1 MKYYY
6 RTRDR
11 PQLPF
16 KSTIPEERREQLIN
30 TIKKVIAVLL
40 VFTVIVLAAC
50 SVDLSPVKAA
60 EIGNSV
66 NLDGYGE
73 YISNDEL
80 GELVSYGGYISKRE
94 YAAQLSDNSVGA
106 SYNPRFAGCYDT
118 NGYQITVRR
127 AMAGQYV
134 GESAL
139 MIYVNGSRA
148 YCIQPGAALNT
159 GSSLTQTTSCG
170 VWASLSANQKEAVNV
185 ALCYGREGNFSNIK
199 GSSSINS
206 DQCYI
211 ATQLIIWEIIN
222 GERNPTAPYSLKGNG
237 YLSMY
242 CTDGHNGNIAN
253 AYHKIESAMA
263 SAKAIPSFA
272 GKSSSDAPLYT
283 LNATY
288 NNIKKTWSY
297 TPLTLTDSNSVL
309 SQFIGFNNKT
319 LDVGNATVT
328 VKVSGNK
335 ITLTPSAGKL
345 NATSKEVILQSS
357 KSGVPKSD
365 ETKLI
370 AYASSYQDVV
380 SGGSVSAPSAYF
392 TVRVTVTENAKLD
405 YDFHVRKVIGTQ
417 NEYDNCDGDVIDGV
431 VSTSENLKGWYFRV
445 EVSNVSTFYRY
456 YNVRSFILGP
466 TDEAGRTQTVG
477 EYVMEHF
484 NYSNVSSL
492 VPTDYYEV
500 TELGR
505 KVGSEYVMPDFY
517 KPDRTIHSFLFSPGS
532 LSHENAVIS
541 ECYYS
546 NIFSIP
552 LEIIKT
558 TDDGSRTT
566 NYYFQ
571 AVNNDTNEEYT
582 LHVTANGTFCRGY
595 QTRTSEGRYYV
606 ILPEGK
612 YTLTELGIRQTG
624 GGYVIPERFVQP
636 TPIEFEVTA
645 DAYKKAFE
653 NGQQAITV
661 TVENKCEGKIKLRK
675 TEEGGDQPVAGAV
688 YGLFSDED
696 CLNLI
701 YTFPETD
708 GNGETETADKYPCG
722 EQFYVKEIETPAS
735 YELSDTVYPV
745 TIEAKEDG
753 EIAYVLAVTDKK
765 LPTRIQVIKVDEK
778 SNPLAGVQLQVL
790 DSSGNIII
798 PTWTT
803 DGKPY
808 EITGKLEVGQTYKL
822 HEVKTLTEYTL
833 SKDVSF
839 TVKDTTDVQTVR
851 MINRKKTGQV
861 VIQKLDGDGKALV
874 GAQWIIYDSNGNA
887 VRFYRI
893 SEGLYTYTSSG
904 SNLTLSSSIPSL
916 TAMNLPLGEYYLIE
930 ETAPNSKMAN
940 GKKIPFSIKP
950 DSTETLNRT
959 ITVKDNNIIIPNTG
973 SNGKALCYAAGL
985 FSFAA
990 ALAAFTYY
998 KKRKT
1003 INHAPDKGAFS
1014 I

>member
-1 MKYYY
+1 M
-6 RTRDR
+6 
-11 PQLPF
+11 
-16 KSTIPEERREQLIN
+16 IN

-60 EIGNSV
+60 EIGGNV
-66 NLDGYGE
+66 ELDGYGE

-80 GELVSYGGYISKRE
+80 GKLVSYGGYISKKE
-94 YAAQLSDNSVGA
+94 YAEQLADDSVGA
-106 SYNPRFAGCYDT
+106 SYNPSFAGCYDT

-159 GSSLTQTTSCG
+159 GSSLTQTTSSG

-211 ATQLIIWEIIN
+211 ATQLIIWEIIK

-253 AYHKIESAMA
+253 AYHKIESAMS

-309 SQFIGFNNKT
+309 SQFAGFNNKT

-335 ITLTPSAGKL
+335 ITLTPTAGKL
-345 NATSKEVILQSS
+345 NATSKEVTLQSS
-357 KSGVPKSD
+357 KSGVPKSG

-380 SGGSVSAPSAYF
+380 SGGSVSAPTAYF
-392 TVRVTVTENAKLD
+392 NVRVTVNQNAKLD

-417 NEYDNCDGDVIDGV
+417 NEYDNCDEDVIDGV
-431 VSTSENLKGWYFRV
+431 VSSAENLKGWYFRV
-445 EVSNVSTFYRY
+445 DVSNTSTFYRY
-456 YNVRSFILGP
+456 YNVTSFILGP
-466 TDEAGRTQTVG
+466 TDEAGLTQTVG
-477 EYVMEHF
+477 DYIIEHF
-484 NYSNVSSL
+484 NYSNVGSL

-517 KPDRTIHSFLFSPGS
+517 TPDRVTHSFLFSPGS
-532 LSHENAVIS
+532 TTQNKPVIS
-541 ECYYS
+541 ECYYT

-558 TDDGSRTT
+558 TDDGSSPE
-566 NYYFQ
+566 NYYFSITNQ
-571 AVNNDTNEEYT
+571 ETGKTYTAHVNR
-582 LHVTANGTFCRGY
+582 NGTFCPRNQIRASDG
-595 QTRTSEGRYYV
+595 RTYLT
-606 ILPEGK
+606 LPEDK
-612 YTLTELGIRQTG
+612 YTLTELGLKQSG
-624 GGYVIPERFVQP
+624 GGYAVPERFVEPQ
-636 TPIEFEVTA
+636 PIEFEITP
-645 DAYKKAFE
+645 DAYK
-653 NGQQAITV
+653 QALESGYQAV
-661 TVENKCEGKIKLRK
+661 TIRVDNKCEGKIRIRK
-675 TEEGGDQPVAGAV
+675 TEEGGEQPVAGAV

-701 YTFPETD
+701 YTFPVTD
-708 GNGETETADKYPCG
+708 DNGETETADKYPCG
-722 EQFYVKEIETPAS
+722 EQFCVKEIEAPAS
-735 YELSDTVYPV
+735 YELSDTIYPV
-745 TIEAKEDG
+745 TIEAKEES

-778 SNPLAGVQLQVL
+778 SNPLAGVQLQIL

-808 EITGKLEVGQTYKL
+808 EINGKLEVGKTYKL
-822 HEVKTLTEYTL
+822 HEVKALKEYNL

-839 TVKDTTDVQTVR
+839 IIKDTTDVQTVR

-874 GAQWIIYDSNGNA
+874 GAQWKIYDSNDNA
-887 VRFYRI
+887 VGFYRI

-904 SNLTLSSSIPSL
+904 SYFTLSSNTPSL

-930 ETAPNSKMAN
+930 ETAPNGKMTY
-940 GKKIPFSIKP
+940 GRKIPFTIAP

-973 SNGKALCYAAGL
+973 SNGRALCYAVGL
-985 FSFAA
+985 FSFIA

-1003 INHAPDKGAFS
+1003 IKHAPDKGAFS